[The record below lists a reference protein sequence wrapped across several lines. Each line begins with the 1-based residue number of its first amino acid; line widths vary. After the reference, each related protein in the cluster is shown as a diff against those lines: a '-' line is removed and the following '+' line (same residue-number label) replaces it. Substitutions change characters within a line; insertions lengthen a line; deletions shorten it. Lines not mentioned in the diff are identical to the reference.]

1 MASSVVP
8 SNVRVENKS
17 VTVSSNG
24 DVTLFNSKEKVIF
37 VEAGSGYCAF
47 VPYWYQGNTRAKV
60 LNFSAGTPQYVT
72 SGTITVDIYY
82 I

>member
-1 MASSVVP
+1 MASSTVP
-8 SNVRVENKS
+8 SKVKVENKS
-17 VTVSSNG
+17 VSVTSNG

-47 VPYWYQGNTRAKV
+47 VPYWYQGSTRAKV

-72 SGTITVDIYY
+72 SGTLSVDIYY
-82 I
+82 L

>member
-8 SNVRVENKS
+8 SNVRVEHKS

-24 DVTLFNSKEKVIF
+24 DVTLFNSEEKVVF
-37 VEAGSGYCAF
+37 VKAGSGYCAF
-47 VPYWYQGNTRAKV
+47 IPYWYNGTTRAKV

-72 SGTITVDIYY
+72 SGTLSVDIYY
-82 I
+82 L